1 MTQLQ
6 QLYRYVLPY
15 WKHMAVAAVAL
26 TFWSLI
32 GLALPYTISLLVD
45 TVFAARD
52 VARLNLITLA
62 LMGLFV
68 VQAVIGFGQNYLL
81 TFVAQR
87 VIADL
92 RMAIQKHLIELPL
105 RFFSESKVGEIVSRV
120 TNDVTVIQGVLTEAP
135 ISFLRQVVTIVGG
148 VVLMLTMNWHLT
160 LVIFV
165 LIPPMVAIAIFF
177 GQRVERLSTSI
188 QDSIA
193 LATSVLEEALSGIR
207 VVKSFTQERFEQMRF
222 QKQIEAAFKIIMDR
236 SRLRAAFVPLIS
248 LLGFTTL
255 AAIMWYGGRDVI
267 AGSLTPG
274 QLVAFLF
281 YMMMVASPLGEFA
294 GLYSQFREGIGSA
307 KRIFEIMGAVPEPL
321 QLSESIR
328 LPRVIGRVQFKHVSF
343 GYEPGSLVIE
353 AIDLDI
359 PASQVVALVGPS
371 GVGKTTLV
379 NLIPR
384 FFDPTS
390 GSIEIDGYDITKVEL
405 QSLREQIGLVPQ
417 DTFLFGGS
425 VCENISY
432 GRPTATQEEVIA
444 AAQAA
449 YADEFIRCMPQGY
462 ETLVG
467 ERGVKL
473 SAGQRQ
479 RLAIARALLKDPRIL
494 ILDEA
499 TSALDTE
506 SEQWVQ
512 AALERLMEGRTTF
525 VIAHRLS
532 TIQRANRIL
541 VLQEGHVIE
550 DGTHVELLSA
560 GGLYQRL
567 WNLQF
572 KASGEAINEPADGK

>member
-1 MTQLQ
+1 MAQLR

-15 WKHMAVAAVAL
+15 WKHMAVAGVAL

-32 GLALPYTISLLVD
+32 GLALPYTIRLLVD
-45 TVFAARD
+45 TVFSAKDA
-52 VARLNLITLA
+52 VRLNVITLA
-62 LMGLFV
+62 LLGLFV
-68 VQAVIGFGQNYLL
+68 VQAVIAFGQNYLL

-92 RMAIQKHLIELPL
+92 RTAIQSHLIELPL

-135 ISFLRQVVTIVGG
+135 ISFLRQVVTIIGG

-160 LVIFV
+160 LIIFV
-165 LIPPMVAIAIFF
+165 LIPPMIAISIFF

-193 LATSVLEEALSGIR
+193 LATAVLEEALSGIR

-222 QKQIEAAFKIIMDR
+222 QKQIEAAFKIIMNR
-236 SRLRAAFVPLIS
+236 SRLRAAFVPIIT
-248 LLGFTTL
+248 LLGFSTL
-255 AAIMWYGGRDVI
+255 AAIMWYGGRDVL
-267 AGSLTPG
+267 AGALTPG
-274 QLVAFLF
+274 ELVAFLF
-281 YMMMVASPLGEFA
+281 YMLMVAAPLGEFA
-294 GLYSQFREGIGSA
+294 GLYSQMREGIGSA
-307 KRIFEIMGAVPEPL
+307 KRIFEIMEAASEPL
-321 QLSESIR
+321 EAAETVH
-328 LPRVIGRVQFKHVSF
+328 LPRVVGRVQFKNVSF
-343 GYEPGSLVIE
+343 GYEPGNLVIE
-353 AIDLDI
+353 GINLDI
-359 PASQVVALVGPS
+359 PASQVVAIVGPS

-390 GSIEIDGYDITKVEL
+390 GSIEIDGYDITQVEL
-405 QSLREQIGLVPQ
+405 QSLREQVGLVPQ
-417 DTFLFGGS
+417 ETFLFGGS
-425 VCENISY
+425 VRENISY
-432 GRPTATQEEVIA
+432 GRPTASLDEIIA

-449 YADEFIRCMPQGY
+449 FADEFIRGMPQGY
-462 ETLVG
+462 DTVVG
-467 ERGVKL
+467 ERGAKL

-479 RLAIARALLKDPRIL
+479 RLAIARALLKNPRIL

-506 SEQWVQ
+506 SEHWVQ
-512 AALERLMEGRTTF
+512 AALERLMQDRTTF

-541 VLQEGHVIE
+541 VLQEGRILE
-550 DGTHVELLSA
+550 DGTHGSLLSA

-567 WNLQF
+567 WTLQF
-572 KASGEAINEPADGK
+572 RDAGEVISEPAIEK